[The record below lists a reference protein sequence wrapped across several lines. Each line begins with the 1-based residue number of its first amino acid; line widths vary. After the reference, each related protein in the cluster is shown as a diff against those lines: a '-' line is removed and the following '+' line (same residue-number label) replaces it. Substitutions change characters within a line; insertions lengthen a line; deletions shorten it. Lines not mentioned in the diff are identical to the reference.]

1 MVKQILLTHFG
12 MRFTVRKRGAR
23 RIYGIIQGWKM
34 KRQQMRVPVGQQ
46 LFPGETILQMKLLS
60 LKIKHSWL
68 EQFYNAN
75 SERWI
80 IYLFILVWTPV
91 CIMSAGLK

>member
-1 MVKQILLTHFG
+1 
-12 MRFTVRKRGAR
+12 
-23 RIYGIIQGWKM
+23 
-34 KRQQMRVPVGQQ
+34 MRVPVGQQ

-80 IYLFILVWTPV
+80 IYLFIYFGVDSSLYHE
-91 CIMSAGLK
+91 C

>member
-1 MVKQILLTHFG
+1 
-12 MRFTVRKRGAR
+12 
-23 RIYGIIQGWKM
+23 M

-60 LKIKHSWL
+60 LKIKRCWL